1 MDKIFSLNKKGFKI
15 KVSTEGSS
23 YVVTATVNNV
33 ILDGAGETLEAAID
47 KCYFVCMSFLDS
59 IKK

>member
-1 MDKIFSLNKKGFKI
+1 MDKIFALNKKGFKI

-23 YVVTATVNNV
+23 YVVTAAMNNV
-33 ILDGAGETLEAAID
+33 MLDGTGETLEDAVE